1 MKLMKLKILFAILF
15 IYELLISP
23 VIILITLLSRCV
35 TKKYDIGVGPDPL
48 INNVYHKASLIGVGY
63 KTFTFVDRVYYIT
76 DKFDLLFFKKGRF
89 YKYLYQIFFIS
100 YFYVLFNSK
109 CIYIYFN
116 GGPLRSNPF
125 FWRFEPFLYKIAGV
139 KVVVMPYG
147 SDVQLLDRTSNLL
160 LKDAY
165 FNDYPN
171 HRLKYCKQSKRLV
184 MWTKYA
190 NHVISGCDW
199 VDYMYHW
206 DTLMVSHFSIDL
218 NMYSTFGVQEPIKND
233 IFTIVHAPNHRT
245 IKGTEYIIKAV
256 ENLQKKGHEIELIL
270 IEKMSNDNVLKAIR
284 NADLVVD
291 QLIIG
296 WYAMFAIEAMVA
308 HKPTVC
314 FLRQD
319 LLNFYRAKN
328 LIELNDP
335 PLINLNTENFEEGL
349 EVFINDRDLLASYAK
364 RSFEYVSRVHS
375 IESIGEKFKQIN
387 NSLGIKIR
395 HEIN

>member
-1 MKLMKLKILFAILF
+1 MNLIYIISYLFELITFPILFL
-15 IYELLISP
+15 LTLIS
-23 VIILITLLSRCV
+23 RFR
-35 TKKYDIGVGPDPL
+35 KKSYDIAIGPDPL
-48 INNVYHKASLIGVGY
+48 INNIYHKASLLSCGY
-63 KTFTFVDRVYYIT
+63 KVFTFVDRVYYIT
-76 DKFDLLFFKKGRF
+76 NEFDFLFFKNGF
-89 YKYLYQIFFIS
+89 IYKYLYTIFCIS
-100 YFYVLFNSK
+100 YLYVLYNSK

-125 FWRFEPFLYKIAGV
+125 LWRLEPFLFKIAGI

-199 VDYMYHW
+199 VDYMHHW

-218 NMYSTFGVQEPIKND
+218 NMYSTFGEHEPVKND

-256 ENLQKKGHEIELIL
+256 RNLQKKGYQIELIL
-270 IEKMSNDNVLKAIR
+270 IEKMSNDNVLKAIK

-328 LIELNDP
+328 LIEPNDP

-349 EVFINDRDLLASYAK
+349 EEFINDRDLLASYAK
-364 RSFEYVSRVHS
+364 RSSEYVSRIHS

-387 NSLGIKIR
+387 NSLGIKVR
-395 HEIN
+395 NEIN

>member
-1 MKLMKLKILFAILF
+1 M
-15 IYELLISP
+15 
-23 VIILITLLSRCV
+23 
-35 TKKYDIGVGPDPL
+35 GPDPL

-63 KTFTFVDRVYYIT
+63 KTYTFVDRVYYIT
-76 DKFDLLFFKKGRF
+76 DKFDLLFLKKGKF
-89 YKYLYQIFFIS
+89 YQYIYRIFFIS

-147 SDVQLLDRTSNLL
+147 SDVQILDRTSNLL

-171 HRLKYCKQSKRLV
+171 HRLKYCMQSKRLV

-199 VDYMYHW
+199 VDYMHHW

-218 NMYSTFGVQEPIKND
+218 NMYSRLGELKPVKND

-256 ENLQKKGHEIELIL
+256 RNLQKKGYEIELIL
-270 IEKMSNDNVLKAIR
+270 LEKMSNDNVLKAIK

-308 HKPTVC
+308 QKPTVC

-328 LIELNDP
+328 LIEPNDP
-335 PLINLNTENFEEGL
+335 PLINLNIENFEEGL
-349 EVFINDRDLLASYAK
+349 EEFINDRELLASYAK
-364 RSFEYVSRVHS
+364 RSFEYVSRIHS
-375 IESIGEKFKQIN
+375 TESIGMKFKQIN
-387 NSLGIKIR
+387 NSLGIR
-395 HEIN
+395 VRNEIN